1 MRDLSIWFI
10 RDAGF
15 ATDDDIG
22 RILVLDERKVGIV
35 TDVVYQEDGTVRVSG
50 QIQNPNASSEE
61 EMYGILSRL
70 EITDG

>member
-35 TDVVYQEDGTVRVSG
+35 TDVVYLEDGTVKVSG
-50 QIQNPNASSEE
+50 QIQNPNVSSEE
-61 EMYGILSRL
+61 EMYGILARL